1 MHSILFYPNI
11 NYLLVYAFVH
21 QSKHFFILYYKPSNF
36 LFRYYKLDRNIE
48 EIFMTV
54 LRYKVGHN

>member
-1 MHSILFYPNI
+1 
-11 NYLLVYAFVH
+11 VH